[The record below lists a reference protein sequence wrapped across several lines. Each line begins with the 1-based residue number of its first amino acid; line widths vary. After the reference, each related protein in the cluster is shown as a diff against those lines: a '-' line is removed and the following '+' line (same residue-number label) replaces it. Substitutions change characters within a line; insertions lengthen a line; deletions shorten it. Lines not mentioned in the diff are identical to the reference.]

1 MVINLFGNNE
11 RKYRKHTFNETASAE
26 ASTGH
31 RSPADAVT
39 CPKCSFTCPV
49 PLGQRRGHRPRVS
62 TRPWRSLAQRWGVTG
77 RGLARGIRRGL
88 PSRARA
94 APPDAGCS
102 ARAPGLAGHALS
114 RRQCR
119 SQEEDVT
126 SQVRKPVLRD
136 AVSCLREESSEF

>member
-1 MVINLFGNNE
+1 MSENTENTHLMRRQVL
-11 RKYRKHTFNETASAE
+11 KLPLVTE
-26 ASTGH
+26 ALWTPLLARNAHS
-31 RSPADAVT
+31 RAPSPSGSGEV
-39 CPKCSFTCPV
+39 
-49 PLGQRRGHRPRVS
+49 
-62 TRPWRSLAQRWGVTG
+62 TRPWRSLAQQWGVTG